1 MLLSLEEVAD
11 EPAGRLHTV
20 LSLFH
25 GMDGQKSLGNWWA
38 EIASYVATG
47 GDGVSVRVE
56 VAALLGD
63 VERNVYSLSHKRHN
77 HQALL
82 RRRDEWA
89 KPIFGIAVNDC
100 HPYTSEV
107 FISEDALDSLSV
119 LSSVLKLAVP
129 EHGPRM
135 EADVASTLNEVY
147 EMLGLLKLDV
157 ANAPD
162 IPEVARVR
170 ITQQLLAIL
179 ERITYVR
186 LRGFSSL
193 VSVAQGA
200 TADIEVVAGRTI
212 ATRSA
217 KESVIEWLAALHEII
232 RKIEL
237 IAVPP
242 MIGIATT
249 IATNSVEAGL
259 TSGAAARIG
268 LESMKK
274 IERPKEI
281 ESGKHSG
288 QSDLELPPDQS

>member
-1 MLLSLEEVAD
+1 MLLPLEDVAD
-11 EPAGRLHTV
+11 EPAGRLYAV

-25 GMDGQKSLGNWWA
+25 GLDGQNTLGSWWGV
-38 EIASYVATG
+38 IAGHVATG
-47 GDGVSVRVE
+47 GDAVSVRAE

-77 HQALL
+77 QQALL

-89 KPIFGIAVNDC
+89 KPIFGFGVNDS

-107 FISEDALDSLSV
+107 FISEAALDSLSA
-119 LSSVLKLAVP
+119 LSSILKLAVP
-129 EHGPRM
+129 EHGPRR
-135 EADVASTLNEVY
+135 EADIVATLDEVY
-147 EMLGLLKLDV
+147 DMLGRLKLEV

-170 ITQQLLAIL
+170 ITQQLMVIL

-193 VSVAQGA
+193 VSVVQNAAIQVE
-200 TADIEVVAGRTI
+200 IVAERTI
-212 ATRSA
+212 AERSA
-217 KESVIEWLAALHEII
+217 TKSVLGWLGALHEII

-242 MIGIATT
+242 FVGVATGIASRSLET
-249 IATNSVEAGL
+249 GL
-259 TSGAAARIG
+259 ASGAAARIG
-268 LESMKK
+268 LESLKK
-274 IERPKEI
+274 VEKPKEI
-281 ESGKHSG
+281 EAGKNNG
-288 QSDLELPPDQS
+288 QSQLDSPPSEG